1 MKSNVGLIDR
11 IIRILLVVGIFYA
24 YYAGWII
31 GLVAM
36 GFAVIAIALLVT
48 AFTGDCFI
56 YRWLGVHTKMK
67 KS

>member
-1 MKSNVGLIDR
+1 MKSNLGLIDR
-11 IIRILLVVGIFYA
+11 IIRVLLVLGIFYL

-36 GFAVIAIALLVT
+36 GFAVIAIGLLVT

-56 YRWLGVHTKMK
+56 YRWLGVQTKMK

>member
-1 MKSNVGLIDR
+1 MKSNLGLIDR
-11 IIRILLVVGIFYA
+11 IIRVLLVVGIFYL
-24 YYAGWII
+24 YYAGLII

-36 GFAVIAIALLVT
+36 GFGVIAIALLVT

-56 YRWLGVHTKMK
+56 YRWLGVSTKVK

>member
-1 MKSNVGLIDR
+1 MKNNLGLIDR
-11 IIRILLVVGIFYA
+11 IIRIILVGVVFYA
-24 YYAGWII
+24 YYIGWIT

-36 GFAVIAIALLVT
+36 AFAVIALALLVT

-56 YRWLGVHTKMK
+56 YRWLGVRTKMK

>member
-1 MKSNVGLIDR
+1 MKSNLGLIDR
-11 IIRILLVVGIFYA
+11 IIRVLLVVGIFYL

-36 GFAVIAIALLVT
+36 GFGVIAVALLVT

-56 YRWLGVHTKMK
+56 YRWLGVSTKVK